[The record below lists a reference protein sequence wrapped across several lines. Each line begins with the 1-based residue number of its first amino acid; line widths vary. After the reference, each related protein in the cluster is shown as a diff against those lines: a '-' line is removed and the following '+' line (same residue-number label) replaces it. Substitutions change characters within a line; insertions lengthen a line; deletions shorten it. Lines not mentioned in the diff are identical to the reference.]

1 MGKGHSHDST
11 HDSTFGGGRGAGAG
25 SGDGQGLNFFDLFK
39 PHHGKHHGHDAP
51 GDQAHAQPKHSRHDG
66 STHDRGHERA
76 QAHPLHK
83 HLPDLTIDFGHSQPG
98 SNDHTGKNHA
108 ATDHS
113 KDHGRKHKKD
123 VEDVK
128 ADTGLGSWG
137 RHSSS
142 SQAIAAAAAHSV
154 GHSTYLPRKGSE
166 YYGQH
171 LPKNLG
177 CTSAST
183 NMFFDG
189 LKAAGKVSDK
199 DYKKLHQVGN
209 DTAYASMQK
218 LGIAH
223 PVNGHDL
230 KPGDWAYFSS
240 SHRKH
245 GHSGVVFEGKN
256 GQLYVANNHS
266 GTTIATPL
274 SKMMSKYERV
284 RGLRASL

>member
-1 MGKGHSHDST
+1 M
-11 HDSTFGGGRGAGAG
+11 
-25 SGDGQGLNFFDLFK
+25 
-39 PHHGKHHGHDAP
+39 
-51 GDQAHAQPKHSRHDG
+51 
-66 STHDRGHERA
+66 
-76 QAHPLHK
+76 
-83 HLPDLTIDFGHSQPG
+83 PDLTIDFGQGHKSEKRVHPAK
-98 SNDHTGKNHA
+98 DHA
-108 ATDHS
+108 ARDHAARDYSSSEHGSIDHS
-113 KDHGRKHKKD
+113 DRGHKVKGHTVADHIGRKHISRDFSAGQGADHGGRNHGQEFVHKPKKD
-123 VEDVK
+123 K
-128 ADTGLGSWG
+128 AEGKIETGLGSWG
-137 RHSSS
+137 HHSSS
-142 SQAIAAAAAHSV
+142 SQAIAAAAEHSV

-199 DYKKLHQVGN
+199 DYRRLHQVGN
-209 DTAYASMQK
+209 DAAYSSMQR

-240 SHRKH
+240 PHRKH

-256 GQLYVANNHS
+256 GQLMVANNHS

-274 SKMMSKYERV
+274 STMMRKYDRV
-284 RGLRASL
+284 RGLRATL